1 MLGRVLLIANPT
13 AQNSAAGEAIDVAAG
28 LVSVLP
34 GCESLEVATTNAPGH
49 AKDIASKAQGFDT
62 FVALGGDGLVHEV
75 CNGIMMRD
83 GVAVRSDAARIQ
95 MGLIPFGSGND
106 YARTLGMSTDLK
118 TAAVQLAEARPA
130 MLDVGVCNGEYFCE
144 TLSFGLDAAIA
155 LDTVERRKRIG
166 KTGTQL
172 YLASGIDQLL
182 HHLDIHTATVRFDD
196 LPPQTV
202 DMHLLAVQIGRTY
215 GGGFAVCPE
224 ADAQDGLFDICIARA
239 PMALAQ
245 AGLTFAL
252 AKDGHHTK
260 RKKIEF
266 HRAKKISISF
276 EKSLPVQI
284 DGEKMETLMFDV
296 SCIRQFLCV
305 LRTEKAR

>member
-13 AQNSAAGEAIDVAAG
+13 AQNSAAAEAIDVAAG

-83 GVAVRSDAARIQ
+83 DVAVRSDAARIQ

-155 LDTVERRKRIG
+155 LDTVERRKRTG

-215 GGGFAVCPE
+215 G
-224 ADAQDGLFDICIARA
+224 LFDICIARA
-239 PMALAQ
+239 PMTLAQ

-252 AKDGHHTK
+252 AKDGRHIK

-276 EKSLPVQI
+276 EKNLPVQI

-296 SCIRQFLCV
+296 SCIRQSLCV
-305 LRTEKAR
+305 LRSEKAR